1 MKCVGSREELKREAV
16 PSEVDIDNLDL
27 HRPFI
32 DKVKLK
38 CSCGAVM
45 NRVTDVMDCW
55 FDSGSMPFAQFHYPF
70 ENEEKFKES
79 FPASFICEGID
90 QTRGWFYSLMAI
102 STFIMGK
109 APYKNVLVNDLI
121 LDKHGKKMSKSK
133 GNTVDPFELFSKY
146 GSDSLK

>member
-1 MKCVGSREELKREAV
+1 MPVWRCDSCGEVKCIGSREELKREAV
-16 PSEVDIDNLDL
+16 QGEEDIDTLDL

-32 DKVKLK
+32 DRVKLK
-38 CSCGAVM
+38 CSCGAEM

-90 QTRGWFYSLMAI
+90 QTRGF
-102 STFIMGK
+102 
-109 APYKNVLVNDLI
+109 
-121 LDKHGKKMSKSK
+121 
-133 GNTVDPFELFSKY
+133 LFSNGY
-146 GSDSLK
+146 IYFFWLRPARIISAD